1 MSHTEE
7 LDLEASTTLMNL
19 LKDFEDKFKPYV
31 LTNVKEIGGRDKKE
45 EKYCKGSDASIV
57 DICWE
62 GQRGYVSKKL
72 HSIFFERATKLDG
85 MKCML
90 LKFCKEIQ
98 LVSELQH
105 ENVVKFVGM
114 YYETTE
120 FLVSRSLP
128 VLVMEKMP
136 FSLSQYI
143 NTFRYQKIPQYDIIT
158 ILCDV
163 VRGLVYLHEDKM
175 VVHGDLSS
183 NNVLLQVAEDFHAK
197 IADFGSAQVL
207 DNPETCHKLVVKPGT
222 LDFMPIEALTD
233 PPCYTMTIDV
243 FSFGCVII
251 HLTTGQWPTPQGE
264 MFKASELD
272 RRQWLLDKMGETH
285 LLLPIVKKCL
295 EVKEMRP
302 NSKDILKSLLE
313 IKCSNK

>member
-1 MSHTEE
+1 MSHNEK
-7 LDLEASTTLMNL
+7 LDSEASTKLMNL
-19 LKDFEDKFKPYV
+19 LKDFEDKFNPHI
-31 LTNVKEIGGRDKKE
+31 LTNVKEIGSRDKKE

-57 DICWE
+57 DICWK
-62 GQRGYVSKKL
+62 GQRGYVGKKL
-72 HSIFFERATKLDG
+72 HPIFFEPATKLDG
-85 MKCML
+85 MKRML
-90 LKFCKEIQ
+90 LKFCKEIE
-98 LVSELQH
+98 LVSELKH

-114 YYETTE
+114 YYETTK
-120 FLVSRSLP
+120 FLVSRLLP

-136 FSLSQYI
+136 FSLSKYI
-143 NTFRYQKIPQYDIIT
+143 DTFKMIPNNDIIT

-183 NNVLLQVAEDFHAK
+183 NNILLAEDFHAK

-207 DNPETCHKLVVKPGT
+207 DKPGICHNLVVKPGT

-251 HLTTGQWPTPQGE
+251 HLTAGQWPTPEGE

-272 RRQWLLDKMGETH
+272 RRQRFLDKMGEA
-285 LLLPIVKKCL
+285 LFLLPIVKRCL

-302 NSKDILKSLLE
+302 TSKDILKSLSE
-313 IKCSNK
+313 IQCSNK